1 MLYNSVIGDSEK
13 CEENSIRNT
22 NLTTQDELSDFSSQS
37 VLCDMN
43 RFIKTVNNM
52 NETVMVPS
60 RLLDLEIKP
69 NSKVPVMLRG
79 GGDPYTFYNVLN
91 SVKNDLIWG
100 HTSNDDDDED
110 DEGELSSSS
119 STSALAIS
127 SSSSTSA
134 LATRNWSDPNT
145 PPTSTGSINMKGH
158 FRRQST
164 LSNISMNSTSDA
176 ESDGSSSVSEGGDS
190 GVDPEDST
198 EAVTATLRNHLIGLQ
213 SCLSHLT
220 STASYITD
228 RYQEEIN
235 L

>member
-1 MLYNSVIGDSEK
+1 MLYDSVHRDTAKCEDNSVRM
-13 CEENSIRNT
+13 N
-22 NLTTQDELSDFSSQS
+22 TQDELSDFSSQS

-43 RFIKTVNNM
+43 RFIKSVNNM

-60 RLLDLEIKP
+60 RLLDIEVKS

-100 HTSNDDDDED
+100 PTSNDDEEDED
-110 DEGELSSSS
+110 DLSSSS
-119 STSALAIS
+119 SSSAL
-127 SSSSTSA
+127 TSG
-134 LATRNWSDPNT
+134 TSWSDPNT
-145 PPTSTGSINMKGH
+145 PTTTNNNLKRH
-158 FRRQST
+158 VRRQST
-164 LSNISMNSTSDA
+164 LSNISMISTSDA
-176 ESDGSSSVSEGGDS
+176 ESDGSTVSDGGDS

-213 SCLSHLT
+213 SCLTHLT
-220 STASYITD
+220 NTASYITE
-228 RYQEEIN
+228 RYQEEVQ

>member
-1 MLYNSVIGDSEK
+1 MLYDSVVRDNEK
-13 CEENSIRNT
+13 CEEKSGRST
-22 NLTTQDELSDFSSQS
+22 NLSTQDELSDFSSQS

-60 RLLDLEIKP
+60 RLLDIEIKP

-100 HTSNDDDDED
+100 PTSNDDDDEGD
-110 DEGELSSSS
+110 LS
-119 STSALAIS
+119 T
-127 SSSSTSA
+127 SSSTSA
-134 LATRNWSDPNT
+134 LATRMQWSDPHT
-145 PPTSTGSINMKGH
+145 PTSTNSIYMKEH
-158 FRRQST
+158 VRRQST

-176 ESDGSSSVSEGGDS
+176 ESDRSSNVSEGDS

-220 STASYITD
+220 NTASYITD

>member
-1 MLYNSVIGDSEK
+1 MLYNSVVRDNEK
-13 CEENSIRNT
+13 CEEKSGRT
-22 NLTTQDELSDFSSQS
+22 NLSTQDELSDFSSQS

-60 RLLDLEIKP
+60 RLLDIEIKP

-100 HTSNDDDDED
+100 PTSNDDDD
-110 DEGELSSSS
+110 DEGDLS
-119 STSALAIS
+119 T
-127 SSSSTSA
+127 SSSTSA
-134 LATRNWSDPNT
+134 LATGMQWSDPHT
-145 PPTSTGSINMKGH
+145 PTSTNSINMKEH
-158 FRRQST
+158 IRRQST

-176 ESDGSSSVSEGGDS
+176 ESDRSSNVSEGDS

-220 STASYITD
+220 NTASYITD

>member
-1 MLYNSVIGDSEK
+1 MYKSPKVTGRSGYGKKMQNVRM
-13 CEENSIRNT
+13 N
-22 NLTTQDELSDFSSQS
+22 TQDELSDFSSQS

-43 RFIKTVNNM
+43 RFIKSVNNM

-60 RLLDLEIKP
+60 RLLDIEVKS

-100 HTSNDDDDED
+100 PTSNDDEEDED
-110 DEGELSSSS
+110 DLSSSS
-119 STSALAIS
+119 SSSAL
-127 SSSSTSA
+127 TSG
-134 LATRNWSDPNT
+134 TSWSDPNT
-145 PPTSTGSINMKGH
+145 PTTTNNNLKRH
-158 FRRQST
+158 VRRQST
-164 LSNISMNSTSDA
+164 LSNISMISTSDA
-176 ESDGSSSVSEGGDS
+176 ESDGSTVSDGGDS

-213 SCLSHLT
+213 SCLTHLT
-220 STASYITD
+220 NTASYITE
-228 RYQEEIN
+228 RYQEEVQ